1 MYTNDVS
8 NDYHLIV
15 AESRFRE
22 FQAEMRAI
30 HLASAL
36 HPSLFDRLVALVSRG
51 AHALMPGHK
60 VSAAA

>member
-1 MYTNDVS
+1 MYSNDYS

-22 FQAEMRAI
+22 FQAEMREI
-30 HLASAL
+30 HMARAL
-36 HPSLFDRLVALVSRG
+36 HPTLLDRLVAFVSRG

-60 VSAAA
+60 VGAAA